1 MPCGQEHL
9 LDVERRV
16 AERGS
21 GFRGRGAERVLE
33 LVARLDDPH
42 ALAAAAGSGLEQHGV
57 ADLVRGSTRRCHGG
71 RALRPRHRRHIGVT
85 HRPARGDLV
94 AHLGHHVC
102 GRADEN
108 EVVVGAGLDEG
119 GILGQESVARVHGLT
134 ACRRRRRD
142 DRRDTEVALTRRGR
156 PDADGVVGEA
166 RMERAGIGGRVDG
179 DRFDPELV
187 QCADDA
193 NRDLA
198 AIRDQ
203 HAGEH
208 P

>member
-1 MPCGQEHL
+1 M
-9 LDVERRV
+9 R
-16 AERGS
+16 
-21 GFRGRGAERVLE
+21 
-33 LVARLDDPH
+33 
-42 ALAAAAGSGLEQHGV
+42 
-57 ADLVRGSTRRCHGG
+57 
-71 RALRPRHRRHIGVT
+71 
-85 HRPARGDLV
+85 
-94 AHLGHHVC
+94 
-102 GRADEN
+102 GRADED

-166 RMERAGIGGRVDG
+166 RMERAGISGRVDG

-208 P
+208 A